1 MRSYDVTVFD
11 RPLERSER
19 PTPEPTG
26 EEVLVKVT
34 AAGVCHSDL
43 HICEGF
49 FDLGGGKKLEMGA
62 RGVNLPLTMGH
73 EIAGEIVAAGPDS
86 EAVNPGRK
94 VVVFPWIGCG
104 KCPICARGD
113 EQNCSRPRSLGI
125 YRGGGYATHVLVP
138 HARYLLD
145 MGDLKPEVAAPY
157 ACSGLTT
164 YSALRKI
171 DPRVL
176 REEPILVIGAGGL
189 GLMCLGIMKALGAHG
204 AVVADIDAGK
214 REAAMQA
221 GALAAVDPRAPDA
234 VKQVRALSRDNFGVY
249 AAVDYVGA
257 TSTVQ
262 LGIDSTI
269 KGGHVVVVGLIGG
282 EITISTPLFPQKA
295 LKLQGSYVG
304 SLSELRELLD
314 IARAG
319 RIPQVPTTTRPLDEA
334 NAALDDLRQGR
345 VIGRQVLVAA

>member
-11 RPLERSER
+11 APLQRNDR

-26 EEVLVKVT
+26 AEVLVKVT

-49 FDLGGGKKLEMGA
+49 FDLGGGKKLDMGA

-73 EIAGEIVAAGPDS
+73 EIAGEVVSAGPES
-86 EAVNPGRK
+86 EPVTPGRK

-104 KCPICARGD
+104 QCPICQRGD

-145 MGDLKPEVAAPY
+145 SGNLTPEVAAPF

-164 YSALRKI
+164 YSALRKL

-176 REEPILVIGAGGL
+176 REEPILIIGAGGL
-189 GLMCLGIMKALGAHG
+189 GLMCLGIMKSLGAHG
-204 AVVADIDAGK
+204 AIVADIDPGK
-214 REAAMQA
+214 RDAAHEGGCACRDRSESARRGQA
-221 GALAAVDPRAPDA
+221 NPRAHA
-234 VKQVRALSRDNFGVY
+234 
-249 AAVDYVGA
+249 
-257 TSTVQ
+257 
-262 LGIDSTI
+262 
-269 KGGHVVVVGLIGG
+269 
-282 EITISTPLFPQKA
+282 
-295 LKLQGSYVG
+295 
-304 SLSELRELLD
+304 
-314 IARAG
+314 
-319 RIPQVPTTTRPLDEA
+319 
-334 NAALDDLRQGR
+334 
-345 VIGRQVLVAA
+345 